1 MPTSPRGHRLRL
13 NEGGEKGIAS
23 RSKSDKEPMKKRAF
37 CAICCLIAVLLLAVE
52 SGTATGQGSA
62 EKELLEIENRITTA
76 YISKNVE
83 AFFQDNDEG
92 LSAFHASNPYR
103 IDDRRAIESALKTF
117 YKYSTPTG
125 LYKVQPRVQLFG
137 DAAVVTY
144 HFIETGEAEG
154 GKLYAYEGKQ
164 TDVFVKKQ
172 GKWTLVHFHSSRVV
186 KPN

>member
-1 MPTSPRGHRLRL
+1 M
-13 NEGGEKGIAS
+13 I
-23 RSKSDKEPMKKRAF
+23 KKAC
-37 CAICCLIAVLLLAVE
+37 CAVSSMIIVLLLALD
-52 SGTATGQGSA
+52 SGSA
-62 EKELLEIENRITTA
+62 TAQGNQERELLDIENRITSA
-76 YISKNVE
+76 FISKNVE

-103 IDDRRAIESALKTF
+103 MDDRRSIEKALKTF
-117 YKYSTPTG
+117 YKYSSPTG
-125 LYKVQPRVQLFG
+125 LYKVQPRVQIHG

>member
-1 MPTSPRGHRLRL
+1 M
-13 NEGGEKGIAS
+13 I
-23 RSKSDKEPMKKRAF
+23 KKAF
-37 CAICCLIAVLLLAVE
+37 CAVSSVMAVLALALG
-52 SGTATGQGSA
+52 SGSA
-62 EKELLEIENRITTA
+62 TPQVNQEKELLDLENKISAAFLSKSIED
-76 YISKNVE
+76 
-83 AFFQDNDEG
+83 FFPGNEEG

-103 IDDRRAIESALKTF
+103 IDDRRSIENALKTF
-117 YKYSTPTG
+117 YKYSSPTG
-125 LYKVQPRVQLFG
+125 LYKVQPRVQIYG

-154 GKLYAYEGKQ
+154 GKIYAYEGKQ

>member
-1 MPTSPRGHRLRL
+1 
-13 NEGGEKGIAS
+13 
-23 RSKSDKEPMKKRAF
+23 MKKRVGVF
-37 CAICCLIAVLLLAVE
+37 SFLLLITLGGVRSE
-52 SGTATGQGSA
+52 STTRQGGA
-62 EKELLEIENRITTA
+62 EKELLDIENRITSA
-76 YISKNVE
+76 YINKNLE

-103 IDDRRAIESALKTF
+103 IDDRRTIESALKTF

-125 LYKVQPRVQLFG
+125 LYKVQPRVQIYG

-164 TDVFVKKQ
+164 TDVFVKRQ

-186 KPN
+186 KPD

>member
-1 MPTSPRGHRLRL
+1 M
-13 NEGGEKGIAS
+13 I
-23 RSKSDKEPMKKRAF
+23 KKAF
-37 CAICCLIAVLLLAVE
+37 CAVSSVMIVLLLALD
-52 SGTATGQGSA
+52 SGTATAQGNQ
-62 EKELLEIENRITTA
+62 ERELLDIENRITSA
-76 YISKNVE
+76 YMNKNLE

-103 IDDRRAIESALKTF
+103 IDDRRSIESALKTF
-117 YKYSTPTG
+117 YKYSSPTG
-125 LYKVQPRVQLFG
+125 LFKVQPRVQIYG

-172 GKWTLVHFHSSRVV
+172 GRWTLVHFHSSRVV

>member
-1 MPTSPRGHRLRL
+1 MIR
-13 NEGGEKGIAS
+13 KAC
-23 RSKSDKEPMKKRAF
+23 RAVS
-37 CAICCLIAVLLLAVE
+37 CLAVVMLLSIQ
-52 SGTATGQGSA
+52 SGSATGQGNP
-62 EKELLEIENRITTA
+62 EKELLDAENRLTSA
-76 YISKNVE
+76 YVGKNVE
-83 AFFQDNDEG
+83 AFFQDSDEG

-125 LYKVQPRVQLFG
+125 LYKVQPRVQLYG

-154 GKLYAYEGKQ
+154 GKLFAYEGKQ

>member
-1 MPTSPRGHRLRL
+1 MIKKACCAVSTMMIVLALAL
-13 NEGGEKGIAS
+13 NS
-23 RSKSDKEPMKKRAF
+23 
-37 CAICCLIAVLLLAVE
+37 
-52 SGTATGQGSA
+52 GSA
-62 EKELLEIENRITTA
+62 TAQGNQEKELLDLENKITSA
-76 YISKNVE
+76 FLSKTVE
-83 AFFQDNDEG
+83 DFFPGNEEG

-103 IDDRRAIESALKTF
+103 IDDRRSIENALKTF
-117 YKYSTPTG
+117 YKYSSPTG
-125 LYKVQPRVQLFG
+125 LYKVQPRVQVYG

-154 GKLYAYEGKQ
+154 GKIYAYEGKQ

>member
-1 MPTSPRGHRLRL
+1 MIKKTCY
-13 NEGGEKGIAS
+13 IAS
-23 RSKSDKEPMKKRAF
+23 SV
-37 CAICCLIAVLLLAVE
+37 IIVLMLALE
-52 SGTATGQGSA
+52 SGSATAQGNQ

-76 YISKNVE
+76 YVNKNLE
-83 AFFQDNDEG
+83 AFFQDNDDG

-103 IDDRRAIESALKTF
+103 IDDRRSIENALKTF
-117 YKYSTPTG
+117 YKYSSPTG
-125 LYKVQPRVQLFG
+125 LYKVQPRVQIHG

-172 GKWTLVHFHSSRVV
+172 GKWILVHFHSSRVV
-186 KPN
+186 KPD